1 MWGWICLA
9 HWAVGFLKAGMGYVL
24 VTAVFLASPS
34 TEPGMEGIGRSYRRV
49 TVCAKYSCEQICENQ
64 CWVSSSV
71 KVEMGDIFGT
81 FISTYKD
88 SYQEEERA
96 PPILE
101 SGDVWHY
108 LLPHWLPLCSLNC
121 KAHSSLWTFTLASP
135 TLWELCSHSSWN
147 SCSHFGSRNILER
160 CALGIQCG
168 TTFPRG
174 PCSSWGH
181 EISSVEWSESRCDS
195 WYFIYLFDS
204 WYFTAKVLFKNYT
217 A

>member
-1 MWGWICLA
+1 MFLSREGRDLG
-9 HWAVGFLKAGMGYVL
+9 WAVGFLKAEMGYVL

-71 KVEMGDIFGT
+71 KVEVGDIFGT

-101 SGDVWHY
+101 SGDV
-108 LLPHWLPLCSLNC
+108 
-121 KAHSSLWTFTLASP
+121 
-135 TLWELCSHSSWN
+135 
-147 SCSHFGSRNILER
+147 
-160 CALGIQCG
+160 
-168 TTFPRG
+168 
-174 PCSSWGH
+174 
-181 EISSVEWSESRCDS
+181 
-195 WYFIYLFDS
+195 
-204 WYFTAKVLFKNYT
+204 
-217 A
+217 